1 MKLDSGST
9 QDQDER
15 QRASSPM
22 SGSGHTRASDVP
34 TGSPFEADAPT
45 ATATGST
52 PQPMLWTANGEV
64 KKLPGI
70 FGALPACNGQ
80 GHAGAI

>member
-22 SGSGHTRASDVP
+22 SGSGHTRASDAD
-34 TGSPFEADAPT
+34 TGSTSGADAPT
-45 ATATGST
+45 ATARDTT
-52 PQPMLWTANGEV
+52 PQPTLWTANGEV

-70 FGALPACNGQ
+70 FGTLPACNGQ